1 MTDDLERRL
10 AAVEA
15 RLDIGQLP
23 IRYALAVDGR
33 DVDAWVALFEPDVD
47 MGRHGRGRDVLKGF
61 ITPQLQTFY
70 RCQHQICGHR
80 IELLTETTARGKT
93 YCRAEHEVG
102 GRFIVMA
109 ICYDDEYTRVDGEWL
124 FARRKEQHWYA
135 ADVLERPPGSRF
147 RQLARRAGT
156 TPAACLPY
164 VVDVLGRLRHQRTH
178 EPSVTIARR
187 STAK

>member
-1 MTDDLERRL
+1 MTEDLSRRL

-33 DVDAWVALFEPDVD
+33 DVDAWVGLFEPDVD
-47 MGRHGRGRDVLKGF
+47 MGRHGRGRDALKAY

-80 IELLTETTARGKT
+80 VELLTETRARGKT

-109 ICYDDEYTRVDGEWL
+109 ICYDDEYTCVGGEWF
-124 FARRKEQHWYA
+124 FARRKEQHWYS
-135 ADVLERPPGSRF
+135 ADVLERPQDVDFESWHEE
-147 RQLARRAGT
+147 AS
-156 TPAACLPY
+156 LPPLPHAFPTWSSFW
-164 VVDVLGRLRHQRTH
+164 DGFDTSALTSH
-178 EPSVTIARR
+178 P
-187 STAK
+187 